1 MEIIGKICII
11 KCMKPKKELR
21 TQILQIR
28 DALTEEQR
36 HNYSAEITKTVLA
49 SEEYQNA
56 ETLLIYASFKS
67 EVNTFPLIEQAF
79 KDRKKIYVPKIEE
92 AVQNDGTQTK
102 RMEFYE
108 IFSTDEFQDG
118 YRGIPEPKAEIKR
131 RFSIS
136 GRGEH
141 SLSEDKI
148 LVLFPGAVFDLEGN
162 RIGYGG
168 GFYDRYLAGLRPQKT
183 TTRAE
188 TDITLATDIM
198 TDAGISICK
207 MALAFECQLVEPG
220 VIPIEPHDVQVDV
233 IVTEKKTL
241 SRFVKQDKIL
251 YNTMLNN

>member
-1 MEIIGKICII
+1 
-11 KCMKPKKELR
+11 MKPKKELR

-148 LVLFPGAVFDLEGN
+148 LVLLPGAVFDLEGN

-188 TDITLATDIM
+188 TDMM
-198 TDAGISICK
+198 TDTEISVCK
-207 MALAFECQLVEPG
+207 MALAFECQVVEQG
-220 VIPIEPHDVQVDV
+220 LISVEEHDVQVDV
-233 IVTEKKTL
+233 IVTERGIYETN
-241 SRFVKQDKIL
+241 L
-251 YNTMLNN
+251 YGIGRSTEK

>member
-1 MEIIGKICII
+1 
-11 KCMKPKKELR
+11 MKPKKELR

-79 KDRKKIYVPKIEE
+79 KERKKIYVPKIEE

-141 SLSEDKI
+141 RLSEDKI
-148 LVLFPGAVFDLEGN
+148 LVLLPGAVFDLEGN

-168 GFYDRYLAGLRPQKT
+168 GFYDRYFADHDTEL
-183 TTRAE
+183 
-188 TDITLATDIM
+188 
-198 TDAGISICK
+198 SVCK

-233 IVTEKKTL
+233 IVTEKKIL
-241 SRFVKQDKIL
+241 SRFVKQDKID
-251 YNTMLNN
+251 

>member
-1 MEIIGKICII
+1 MEIIAKICII

-148 LVLFPGAVFDLEGN
+148 LVLLPGAVFDLEGN

-168 GFYDRYLAGLRPQKT
+168 GFYDRYLHDLEWLLENLQEQSCKAQEMPIVT
-183 TTRAE
+183 
-188 TDITLATDIM
+188 M
-198 TDAGISICK
+198 YK
-207 MALAFECQLVEPG
+207 MALAFECQVVEQG
-220 VIPIEPHDVQVDV
+220 MIPVEEHDVQVDV
-233 IVTEKKTL
+233 IVTEQGIYET
-241 SRFVKQDKIL
+241 IL
-251 YNTMLNN
+251 YG